1 MEENFYLSDCDD
13 DDVLSFGDN
22 TFKVSKFRKAVNQSF
37 GSDIGSVLSS
47 QLSRQGVS
55 IDQQILL
62 PSGNNK
68 DYMRWFNEGI
78 DCEILNL
85 GFRSWKKGKVR
96 IKFSVEFYEEQ
107 EAVETPSSD
116 EPDINEAESPLDD
129 IRRLLNEN
137 SHQNNL

>member
-22 TFKVSKFRKAVNQSF
+22 TFKASRFRRAVNQSF
-37 GSDIGSVLSS
+37 GSDIGSVLGRE
-47 QLSRQGVS
+47 LSRQGVL

-62 PSGNNK
+62 PYTK
-68 DYMRWFNEGI
+68 WFNEGI

-85 GFRSWKKGKVR
+85 GSRSWKKGKVR
-96 IKFSVEFYEEQ
+96 IKFNVEFYEEQ
-107 EAVETPSSD
+107 EAVETSSSD